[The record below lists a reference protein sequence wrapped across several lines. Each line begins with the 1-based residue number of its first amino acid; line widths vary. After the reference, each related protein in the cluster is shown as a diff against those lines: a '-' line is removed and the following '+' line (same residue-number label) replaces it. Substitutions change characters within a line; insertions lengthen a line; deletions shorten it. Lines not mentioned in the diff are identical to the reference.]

1 MGRVLSRPGPEQT
14 ATTEEPPATAEE
26 PPATTEE
33 PPATT
38 EEPPATAEEPP
49 ATAEEPPATTE
60 EPPATCKVPSEEPA
74 CTTNWSRETRH
85 CSRIASCVCCV
96 CKKEIQHVRN
106 YNRGH
111 RDCTEPQD
119 RH

>member
-1 MGRVLSRPGPEQT
+1 MQPGPEQT

-33 PPATT
+33 PPAT
-38 EEPPATAEEPP
+38 AEEPP
-49 ATAEEPPATTE
+49 ATTEDPPATTEDPPATTE